1 MTYAFCHRFR
11 KLSTLIRRCSPE
23 WTHIDVDVLLHT
35 KARYRRAR
43 AAELLVLGISEE
55 VLKRDEVCP
64 DFGGI
69 KYFFTDKLG
78 RQLVQNVIPHRS
90 MGDVAAAS

>member
-1 MTYAFCHRFR
+1 M
-11 KLSTLIRRCSPE
+11 
-23 WTHIDVDVLLHT
+23 LLRA

-43 AAELLVLGISEE
+43 AAELLVPGTSDE
-55 VLKRDEVCP
+55 VFKRDEVCP

-69 KYFFTDKLG
+69 KYFFTEKVG

-90 MGDVAAAS
+90 MGDVATAS